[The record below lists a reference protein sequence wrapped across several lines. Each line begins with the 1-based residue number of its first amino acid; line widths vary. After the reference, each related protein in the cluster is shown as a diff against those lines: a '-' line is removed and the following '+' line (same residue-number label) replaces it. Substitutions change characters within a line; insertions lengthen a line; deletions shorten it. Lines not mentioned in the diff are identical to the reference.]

1 MNQRIF
7 ITAATGVFIILVI
20 SACGGSSS
28 TAAKPSVTSTSTTVT
43 PGAIPSL
50 PPQPFRV
57 GDRVGLGVWQLRV
70 VDATIGATTIVHIE
84 LTNESDKAK
93 KAPDAS
99 LYELVDGANSIPTVT
114 ATVAEIPAQLS
125 ARQTVPGTLTFTSA
139 GVPKIPYLHWTG
151 KIPNSLSAYIA
162 LDASGEPQSSD

>member
-1 MNQRIF
+1 MNPR
-7 ITAATGVFIILVI
+7 ITATAVTGALFILAI

-28 TAAKPSVTSTSTTVT
+28 NPAKPSVTSTTVI

-70 VDATIGATTIVHIE
+70 VDATIGATTIVNIE
-84 LTNESDKAK
+84 LTNETDKAQ
-93 KAPDAS
+93 KAPSAS
-99 LYELVDGANSIPTVT
+99 LYELVDGNNSIQTVT
-114 ATVAEIPAQLS
+114 ATVAGIPAQLS
-125 ARQTVPGTLTFTSA
+125 ARQTVPGTLTFVSA

-151 KIPNSLSAYIA
+151 KIANSLSAYIA
-162 LDASGEPQSSD
+162 LDASGEPQSSE

>member
-1 MNQRIF
+1 MNRRIF
-7 ITAATGVFIILVI
+7 ITAATGVFSILAI
-20 SACGGSSS
+20 SACAGSSS
-28 TAAKPSVTSTSTTVT
+28 TAAKPSVPSTKVT
-43 PGAIPSL
+43 PGTLPSL

-70 VDATIGATTIVHIE
+70 VDATIGATTIVRIE

-93 KAPDAS
+93 KAPDDS

-151 KIPNSLSAYIA
+151 EIPNSLSAYIA

>member
-1 MNQRIF
+1 MNPR
-7 ITAATGVFIILVI
+7 ITATAVTGALFILAI

-28 TAAKPSVTSTSTTVT
+28 NPAKPSVTSTTVI

-70 VDATIGATTIVHIE
+70 LDTTIGATTIVNIE
-84 LTNESDKAK
+84 LTNETDKAQ
-93 KAPDAS
+93 KAPSAS
-99 LYELVDGANSIPTVT
+99 LYELVDGNNSIQTVT
-114 ATVAEIPAQLS
+114 ATVAGIPAQLS
-125 ARQTVPGTLTFTSA
+125 ARQTVPGTLTFASA

-151 KIPNSLSAYIA
+151 KIANSLSAYIA
-162 LDASGEPQSSD
+162 LDATGEPQSSE

>member
-1 MNQRIF
+1 MNRRIF
-7 ITAATGVFIILVI
+7 ITAATGALFILAI
-20 SACGGSSS
+20 SACADSSS
-28 TAAKPSVTSTSTTVT
+28 TAVKPSVTSTTAN

-57 GDRVGLGVWQLRV
+57 GDRVALGVWQLRV
-70 VDATIGATTIVHIE
+70 LDATIGATTIVQIE
-84 LTNESDKAK
+84 LTNATDKK
-93 KAPDAS
+93 QKAPPVS
-99 LYELVDGANSIPTVT
+99 LYELVDGSDSIPTVT

-125 ARQTVPGTLTFTSA
+125 ARQTVPGTLTFASA

-151 KIPNSLSAYIA
+151 KLINTVPAYIA

>member
-1 MNQRIF
+1 MNRRIF
-7 ITAATGVFIILVI
+7 ITAATGVFIILAI

-28 TAAKPSVTSTSTTVT
+28 TAAKPSVPSTTVT

-70 VDATIGATTIVHIE
+70 VDATIGETTIVHIE
-84 LTNESDKAK
+84 LTNESDKEK

-99 LYELVDGANSIPTVT
+99 LYKLVDGANSIPTVT

-151 KIPNSLSAYIA
+151 KIANSLEAYIA

>member
-1 MNQRIF
+1 MNRRIF
-7 ITAATGVFIILVI
+7 ITAAIGALFILAI
-20 SACGGSSS
+20 SACGGSGS
-28 TAAKPSVTSTSTTVT
+28 TAEKRPVTSTTVT

-57 GDRVGLGVWQLRV
+57 GDRVALGVWQLRV
-70 VDATIGATTIVHIE
+70 VDATIDATTVAHIE
-84 LTNESDKAK
+84 LTNQTDKK
-93 KAPDAS
+93 QKAPPVT

-114 ATVAEIPAQLS
+114 ATVAGIPTQLS
-125 ARQTVPGTLTFTSA
+125 ARQTVSGTLTFAST

-151 KIPNSLSAYIA
+151 KLINTLAAYIA